1 MTESF
6 HLVLRKGPGPGQ
18 VFSLEKDE
26 IVIGRDILCDISII
40 ETSLSRRHA
49 RLFKKEG
56 AFFVEDLGST
66 NGTSLDGQPVTEP
79 QELKPGALLTL
90 GKNIEFS
97 LETVAASSEATA
109 VFSRDLVQAVV
120 PKTRA
125 SRVFISYS
133 RKNKPFVEKL
143 YAGLTEMGLNTWVDW
158 KGIPLT
164 VDWWAEIQEAIEDAD
179 GFVFVISPDSLASEI
194 CAKELQ
200 TAIDLK
206 KRLIPIL
213 YIDPPKDS
221 VIPDAISSHNWVF
234 MKDESGLQEML
245 PKLVDSIN
253 TNYEWVQAHT
263 RLVTRAIEWARRDK
277 NNSLLLQGDD
287 LQNAEHWLESAGDS
301 QPQPTPLQI
310 EYIQA
315 SRRNANQRQRSVM
328 IATLVAL
335 AVTFVLAIVSFS
347 LYLDASVARKEAVTQ
362 AANAEIAR
370 STAEAAEDKAVL
382 QAEIART
389 AEANAVLQAAI
400 ARMAEDKAVLQAEI
414 AVAAQEEAVRQAQKA
429 YAGEIGANALTL
441 VDIDPPLAALLA
453 LESLRISPGDT
464 TAEEVLSLI
473 PAFYPPLID
482 GIPDPNEDVS
492 ALDWSSDGRLAVA
505 TGGESYEIYVYDLL
519 GDADPI
525 LLSGHGDRI
534 ETIAWSD
541 DGRLASGDEYGA
553 IYIWN
558 LETGEPDRILPVYQ
572 DGVTDLAWN
581 ERGKLASVSEDSS
594 LIIWDAQLQDYE
606 VYETYESGLTS
617 VDWNPQGGLVTGAED
632 GSLIVWNTA
641 FWTPDVV
648 YTDHQAGILSLDVN
662 ENGIVATGSKDGT
675 VIVRSVYGARTQ
687 VLRGHTDWVNVVRWS
702 DDGKLA
708 SGSWDDTII
717 LWDLEK
723 SEPEITLRGHRGA
736 IYAMDWGPGGL
747 LASGVRSI
755 YIWDAGGAPAM
766 KTYEGHLDWIYGL
779 EWTPDG
785 QLVSSSSDGKVFL
798 WDAKTETPAQSES
811 NWGTSLD
818 VSTEGYI
825 IAGGNFIDFSTGFVY
840 GLLGYD
846 MRFSP
851 DGRYLAGRTDAA
863 SNEIGIWEID
873 PLVTAGEPVSYTLS
887 VDEDLRVKSVTW
899 SPDGSLIA
907 SGLDDGSILIWDF
920 ATGSVVETLNEHQE
934 AVVSLD
940 WNPDGRLA
948 SAAEDGRILIW
959 DVPAASVTMELF
971 GVHQSLVESLD
982 WGPDGLLASSSDD
995 GRIAIWDTATGEV
1008 RATVRAPYKRSIND
1022 VAWSPDGTQLAFGG
1036 NSYFVYIYNTDYAQ
1050 DPCSWLVRNMT
1061 EDEWF
1066 TFLPDEEYRKT
1077 CPNLD

>member
-1 MTESF
+1 MSGSF
-6 HLVLRKGPGPGQ
+6 HLVLKKGPGPGQ
-18 VFSLEKDE
+18 VFTLEKDE
-26 IVIGRDILCDISII
+26 IVIGRDIQCDISII
-40 ETSLSRRHA
+40 ETSLSRRHT
-49 RLFKKEG
+49 RLFNKDG
-56 AFFVEDLGST
+56 VIYVEDLGST
-66 NGTSLDGQPVTEP
+66 NGTTLDGAAVTEP
-79 QELKPGALLTL
+79 QELKPGALLSL
-90 GKNIEFS
+90 GQNIEFS
-97 LETVAASSEATA
+97 LERVTTSAEATA
-109 VFSRDLVQAVV
+109 VFSRDIIKAVV
-120 PKTRA
+120 PSTRA

-143 YAGLTEMGLNTWVDW
+143 HAGLTELGVNTWVDW

-164 VDWWAEIQEAIEDAD
+164 VDWWAEIQEAIEEAD

-194 CAKELQ
+194 CAKELN

-213 YIDPPKDS
+213 HIDPPS
-221 VIPDAISSHNWVF
+221 GAVIPGQISSHNWVF
-234 MKDESGLQEML
+234 MKDEAGLQEML
-245 PKLVDSIN
+245 PRLVDSIN
-253 TNYEWVQAHT
+253 TDYEWVQAHT
-263 RLVTRAIEWARRDK
+263 RLVTRAIEWERRNK

-287 LQNAEHWLESAGDS
+287 LQNAESWLESAGDS

-315 SRRNANQRQRSVM
+315 SRRNANRRQRTVM
-328 IATLVAL
+328 IATMVAL

-347 LYLDASVARKEAVTQ
+347 LYLDASDARDK
-362 AANAEIAR
+362 AEIAR
-370 STAEAAEDKAVL
+370 LTAVAAEAEALNQASIAQTAEVEAVSQAATAVAAEEEANTQRAIAEAAED
-382 QAEIART
+382 
-389 AEANAVLQAAI
+389 
-400 ARMAEDKAVLQAEI
+400 
-414 AVAAQEEAVRQAQKA
+414 EAVRQAEKA
-429 YAGEIGANALTL
+429 YAGEIGATALTL

-453 LESLRISPGDT
+453 LEALRISPGDI
-464 TAEEVLSLI
+464 TAEEVLGLV

-534 ETIAWSD
+534 ESIAWSE

-581 ERGKLASVSEDSS
+581 ERGRLASVSGDSS
-594 LIIWDAQLQDYE
+594 LVIWDSQLQDYE

-617 VDWNPQGGLVTGAED
+617 VDWNPLGGLVTGADD

-687 VLRGHTDWVNVVRWS
+687 LLRGHTDWVNVVRWS
-702 DDGKLA
+702 DDGRLA

-723 SEPEITLRGHRGA
+723 SEPERVLRGHRGA
-736 IYAMDWGPGGL
+736 IYALDWGPGGL

-755 YIWDAGGAPAM
+755 YIWDTDGAPAM
-766 KTYEGHLDWIYGL
+766 KTYEGHLDWVYSL
-779 EWTPDG
+779 AWTPDG
-785 QLVSSSSDGKVFL
+785 QLLSSSSDGKVFL
-798 WDAKTETPAQSES
+798 WDAATGETALSAD

-818 VSTEGYI
+818 VSPDGYI
-825 IAGGNFIDFSTGFVY
+825 IAGGNFIDFATGFVY

-846 MRFSP
+846 LRFSP

-907 SGLDDGSILIWDF
+907 SGLDDGSILIWNF
-920 ATGSVVETLNEHQE
+920 ATGSVVETLIEHQE

-959 DVPAASVTMELF
+959 DVPAASVTLELI
-971 GVHQSLVESLD
+971 GVHQSSVESVD

-995 GRIAIWDTATGEV
+995 GRIAIWDTATGEA
-1008 RATVRAPYKRSIND
+1008 RAIVRAPYKRSIND
-1022 VAWSPDGTQLAFGG
+1022 LAWSPDGTQLAFGG
-1036 NSYFVYIYNTDYAQ
+1036 NSYFVYIYNTYYAQ
-1050 DPCSWLVRNMT
+1050 DPCTWLVRNMT
-1061 EDEWF
+1061 EDEWL
-1066 TFLPDEEYRKT
+1066 TFLPDEDYRKT